1 MDARTQAFVES
12 KAAKEKIDAVL
23 DSLGADNASVWPLLM
38 EWRNAEVD
46 YVTATPASRK
56 V

>member
-1 MDARTQAFVES
+1 MDARTQAFIES
-12 KAAKEKIDAVL
+12 KAAKDKIDAVL
-23 DSLGADNASVWPLLM
+23 ASVDIDAQSFWPLLM

-46 YVTATPASRK
+46 YVTAVPVSKK